1 MASKSR
7 KRRKQRQRAR
17 AEDAGPRPEAE
28 SADPPAKGW
37 NADRARADS
46 DERPPNPWG
55 RFPLIE
61 LTVLAGIIL
70 IVVGFISMASGSR
83 VGSALLLAGLALGSI
98 GGLET
103 SIREHFS
110 GYRSHTLVLAGVPAL
125 ALLAMLFV
133 LAPASLPAWT
143 RILAAAVVFGTAAWL
158 LSGIFSRRS
167 GGHRFKLSPLP
178 GRRRR

>member
-28 SADPPAKGW
+28 GW

-143 RILAAAVVFGTAAWL
+143 RILAAAVVFGAAAWL